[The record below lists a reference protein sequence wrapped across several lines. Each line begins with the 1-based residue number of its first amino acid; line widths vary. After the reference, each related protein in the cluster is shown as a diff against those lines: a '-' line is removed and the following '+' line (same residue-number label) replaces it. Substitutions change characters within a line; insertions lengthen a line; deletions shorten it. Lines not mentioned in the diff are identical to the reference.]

1 MGILFYN
8 SLFSA
13 IAMFLFFAIEH
24 YNISIENNNNYN
36 NLNQFS
42 NINDINNFQA
52 TSRMLRGIDEYQN
65 EYQNFDHQNNQN
77 NLNNNFNQN
86 NNLNQNNHTLH
97 NIFPE
102 IILPHSSPGFGAQI
116 QRNLMQSTITK
127 IYYYDNWNNLNFLL
141 MFTCAALLGSV
152 LNYSIFVCTS
162 INSALTTAVVG
173 CLKNVLT
180 TYIGMM
186 IFSDYTFSWW
196 NFIGINISIA
206 GSLYYTYVTMF
217 KGSK

>member
-1 MGILFYN
+1 
-8 SLFSA
+8 
-13 IAMFLFFAIEH
+13 
-24 YNISIENNNNYN
+24 
-36 NLNQFS
+36 
-42 NINDINNFQA
+42 
-52 TSRMLRGIDEYQN
+52 
-65 EYQNFDHQNNQN
+65 
-77 NLNNNFNQN
+77 
-86 NNLNQNNHTLH
+86 
-97 NIFPE
+97 
-102 IILPHSSPGFGAQI
+102 
-116 QRNLMQSTITK
+116 
-127 IYYYDNWNNLNFLL
+127 

-152 LNYSIFVCTS
+152 LNYSIFVCTT

-196 NFIGINISIA
+196 NFLGINISIA